1 MNRREWL
8 AAATAF
14 SAAMM
19 AGFPA
24 KRASAA
30 TKSVYLATYSH
41 IDAAWLW
48 PLQEGEQQADAVFR
62 SVLDRLDEFPK
73 LHFSESSA
81 SYYSWIRDTDPVT
94 FSRLQA
100 AISSRRW
107 EALGGWWTEADT
119 NVPSGEA
126 LMRQGYYGDDV
137 LTRLSGSGAKVAFLP
152 DSFGSSAN
160 LPAILRAQGF
170 ETFVV
175 GRGTFPDGSAMPS
188 GRFVWQGLGDASI
201 VAYNNPAPG
210 GLDDAVATV
219 HAALAIETAEP
230 LLVWF
235 GLGDHGGGPS
245 RNALLALQKVLD
257 GPNPPDVRFSRF
269 DDYFADKPPP
279 TITRR
284 GELQHVF
291 AGAYCNAAEVKRS
304 NFDAQRALVDAERFD
319 VMAATIGASRAL
331 WPSLDDAWRTLLL
344 NQHHDT
350 ISGTAIRASL
360 EAAAAGNL
368 AAATIARGAGEL
380 SLERIV
386 DRIDHRDPGFQ
397 MVAVFNPL
405 SHPVR
410 APVSYAFDAGTDL
423 TRSGDDAVVAAN
435 QMIGSDGS
443 DVPIQLASSDGE
455 LPGSLRSIAFVAD
468 VPAFGYAAY
477 RFRRKHSQPAPLPTA
492 ATEPLTMDNGLL
504 RVVIDSRTGQ
514 PASVVDVRTGEHLLH
529 SGIRLV
535 AFADRADT
543 WGDPAVTVAPADELG
558 VFRAHRVERLERG
571 RVRDIIRTWATFR
584 DSTVIQDWILY
595 AGERVVRA
603 RVRASWYETRARLAL
618 SVPHGSNASMAT
630 YDIPFGRID
639 RALDDNV
646 HSASS
651 FVSITN
657 RIGGIALITAGSH
670 GLWASARDLG
680 VTLLRS
686 APYASMS
693 AVQTKLAVDEAQDT
707 GEHEIRAAIAFGVGD
722 ARTVAREADAFER
735 EFPVR
740 WVGVHAGDLGSSAT
754 GMDVDPAVSVTS
766 ARRIDGG
773 STIIRIHDE
782 SGTAHPTWLSLGGAH
797 WTGAIDAFGI
807 EMVRTDANGGIT
819 VTDQV

>member
-14 SAAMM
+14 SAALL

-30 TKSVYLATYSH
+30 TSTVYLATYSH

-81 SYYSWIRDTDPVT
+81 AYYSWIRDTDPAT
-94 FSRLQA
+94 FARLVA
-100 AISSRRW
+100 AMTTRRW
-107 EALGGWWTEADT
+107 EALGCWWTEADT

-126 LMRQGYYGDDV
+126 LMRQGFYGDDV
-137 LTRLSGSGAKVAFLP
+137 LTRMSGPRGRVAFLP

-170 ETFVV
+170 DTFVV

-188 GRFVWQGLGDASI
+188 GRFIWQGLGDATI

-257 GPNPPDVRFSRF
+257 APNPPDVRFSRF
-269 DDYFADKPPP
+269 DDYFAGKPPP
-279 TITRR
+279 TVTRH

-304 NFDAQRALVDAERFD
+304 NFDAQRALVDAERVD
-319 VMAATIGASRAL
+319 VMASIFGNPAL

-360 EAAAAGNL
+360 EAAAEGNR
-368 AAATIARGAGEL
+368 AAATLARSSGVA
-380 SLERIV
+380 SLEFIV
-386 DRIDHRDPGFQ
+386 DRIEHLDPADQ

-405 SHPVR
+405 PHPLR
-410 APVSYAFDAGTDL
+410 APVSYSFDAGTDL
-423 TRSGDDAVVAAN
+423 MRSGDDAMVAAN
-435 QMIGSDGS
+435 QMLGPDGR
-443 DVPIQLASSDGE
+443 DVPIQLSSSDGE
-455 LPGSLRSIAFVAD
+455 LPGSLRRIAFVAD
-468 VPAFGYAAY
+468 VPAFGYAAF
-477 RFRRKHSQPAPLPTA
+477 RFRRNRSQPAPLPA
-492 ATEPLTMDNGLL
+492 AETLTMDNGLL
-504 RVVIDSRTGQ
+504 RVTIDARTVQ
-514 PASVVDVRTGEHLLH
+514 PASVVEVRTGRQLLPAAM
-529 SGIRLV
+529 RLI
-535 AFADRADT
+535 AFSDRADT
-543 WGDPAVTVAPADELG
+543 WGDPGISVAPADELG
-558 VFRAHRVERLERG
+558 AFRPHRVERLEHG
-571 RVRDIIRTWATFR
+571 RVRNIIRAWATFR
-584 DSTVIQDWILY
+584 DSTVMQDWILY
-595 AGERVVRA
+595 AGERIVRTRVV
-603 RVRASWYETRARLAL
+603 ASWFETRARLAL
-618 SVPHGSNASMAT
+618 NVPHGSSANVAT

-639 RALDDNV
+639 RPLDDNV
-646 HSASS
+646 HPASS
-651 FVSITN
+651 FVSIAN
-657 RIGGIALITAGSH
+657 RTGGIALITAGSH

-680 VTLLRS
+680 ATLLRS

-693 AVQTKLAVDEAQDT
+693 AAQTKLEVDEAQDT

-722 ARTVAREADAFER
+722 IRAVAREADAFAR
-735 EFPVR
+735 EFPVQ
-740 WVGVHAGDLGSSAT
+740 WVGVHAGDAGLTGSA
-754 GMDVDPAVSVTS
+754 MDADPALSVAS
-766 ARRIDGG
+766 ARRLDGG

-782 SGTAHPTWLSLGGAH
+782 SGTAHATWLSLGGTR
-797 WTGAIDAFGI
+797 WTGTIDAFGI
-807 EMVRTDANGGIT
+807 VMLRTDANGGIT
-819 VTDQV
+819 VTDEV

>member
-1 MNRREWL
+1 MNRREWI
-8 AAATAF
+8 AAATAL
-14 SAAMM
+14 SATML

-24 KRASAA
+24 KRARAA
-30 TKSVYLATYSH
+30 AKTVYLATYSH

-62 SVLDRLDEFPK
+62 SVLDRLDEFPH

-81 SYYSWIRDTDPVT
+81 SYYRWIRDSDPAT
-94 FSRLQA
+94 FARLSA
-100 AISSRRW
+100 AITSRRW

-126 LMRQGYYGDDV
+126 LMRQGMYGNAEFS
-137 LTRLSGSGAKVAFLP
+137 TSFGARSTVAFLP

-188 GRFVWQGLGDASI
+188 GRFVWQGLGDAAI

-219 HAALAIETAEP
+219 HAALALNTAEP

-245 RNALLALQKVLD
+245 RNALLALQAVLAA
-257 GPNPPDVRFSRF
+257 PNPPDVRFSRF
-269 DDYFADKPPP
+269 DDYFAGKPLP
-279 TITRR
+279 TIVRR

-291 AGAYCNAAEVKRS
+291 AGAYCNAAEIKRS
-304 NFDAQRALVDAERFD
+304 NFDAQRALVDAEKFD
-319 VMAATIGASRAL
+319 VIASAL
-331 WPSLDDAWRTLLL
+331 AGTEPLPPALDDAWRTLLL

-360 EAAAAGNL
+360 EAAAEGNRS
-368 AAATIARGAGEL
+368 AMTIARSSGVV
-380 SLERIV
+380 SLERHV
-386 DRIDHRDPGFQ
+386 DRIDHRDPEDQ

-410 APVSYAFDAGTDL
+410 APVSYAFDAGIVL

-435 QMIGSDGS
+435 QLLAPDGS

-455 LPGSLRSIAFVAD
+455 LPGSLRRIAFVAD
-468 VPAFGYAAY
+468 VPAFGFAAF
-477 RFRRKHSQPAPLPTA
+477 RFRRKRNQPAPLRA
-492 ATEPLTMDNGLL
+492 AAPLTLDNGQL
-504 RVVIDSRTGQ
+504 RIAFDALTGQ
-514 PASVVDVRTGEHLLH
+514 PASVVDAQTGARLLT
-529 SGIRLV
+529 SAIRLL
-535 AFADRADT
+535 AFADHADT
-543 WGDPAVTVAPADELG
+543 WGDPAIAVAPADELG
-558 VFRAHRVERLERG
+558 VFHAHHVERLERG

-584 DSTVIQDWILY
+584 DSTVIQDWVLC
-595 AGERVVRA
+595 AGDRIVRT

-618 SVPHGSNASMAT
+618 SVPHGSDAKVAT

-639 RALDDNV
+639 RPLDDNV
-646 HSASS
+646 HPASS
-651 FVSITN
+651 FVSIADN
-657 RIGGIALITAGSH
+657 AGGVALMTAGSH

-680 VTLLRS
+680 ATLLRS

-693 AVQTKLAVDEAQDT
+693 AAQTKLAADDAQDT
-707 GEHEIRAAIAFGVGD
+707 GDHEIRAAIAFGVGD
-722 ARTVAREADAFER
+722 IRAVAREADAFAR
-735 EFPVR
+735 EFPVQ
-740 WVGVHAGDLGSSAT
+740 WVGVHAGDLGSSVT
-754 GMDVDPAVSVTS
+754 VMDVDPAVSVAS
-766 ARRIDGG
+766 ARRIDDG
-773 STIIRIHDE
+773 SPIIRIHDE
-782 SGTAHPTWLSLGGAH
+782 SGAAHTTWLSMGGKR
-797 WTGAIDAFGI
+797 WTGTIDAFGI
-807 EMVRTDANGGIT
+807 VTLRGDAHGGIT
-819 VTDQV
+819 VTDEV